1 MRTRKDESIHGVF
14 VGLLAQEIFMKMSE
28 EEQQEVKAETL
39 ELLLDL
45 YENEKAY
52 TEEIYAEI
60 GLVDEVNRFVRY
72 NANKGLM
79 NLGFDPYFEDEDI
92 NPIVVNGLRTDTKNH
107 DFFSVLI

>member
-1 MRTRKDESIHGVF
+1 
-14 VGLLAQEIFMKMSE
+14 MSE

-52 TEEIYAEI
+52 TEELYSAI
-60 GLVDEVNRFVRY
+60 GLVDEVNKFVRY

-79 NLGFDPYFEDEDI
+79 NLGFDPYFEDEEI
-92 NPIVVNGLRTDTKNH
+92 NPIVSNGLRTETKNH
-107 DFFSVLI
+107 DFFSVLT